1 METKSTISD
10 QTSASTESDPGRGVK
25 RPYRI
30 FSFPGAGFDTVMQM
44 GVVHAML
51 VTRRRAPEMVA
62 GISVGAITATAL
74 GEVLRATGGSEG
86 SSKQDEE
93 VRVARFSEL
102 LEAFRNAPSTVLKGF
117 LPDPLETNAAFALKP
132 VELPRH
138 FKEERDHREESVA
151 SRTGLIRLFNHL
163 IRLRVSV
170 RVFTQLMRILLGWNA
185 FTEKSAV
192 VRWGNRGGLLARL
205 WWLAATH
212 LFSLSMPLSLLARVE
227 LSELFGINGRSRD
240 RKSVV

>member
-1 METKSTISD
+1 METKSPISD

-86 SSKQDEE
+86 SSNVFIAGEGGRFVKPI
-93 VRVARFSEL
+93 RTICARMGVANGVSHPT
-102 LEAFRNAPSTVLKGF
+102 ACS
-117 LPDPLETNAAFALKP
+117 LPTCLTK
-132 VELPRH
+132 
-138 FKEERDHREESVA
+138 KK
-151 SRTGLIRLFNHL
+151 T
-163 IRLRVSV
+163 
-170 RVFTQLMRILLGWNA
+170 IL
-185 FTEKSAV
+185 
-192 VRWGNRGGLLARL
+192 
-205 WWLAATH
+205 
-212 LFSLSMPLSLLARVE
+212 
-227 LSELFGINGRSRD
+227 
-240 RKSVV
+240 